1 MIGSRPAALRA
12 RVKRVHGMGHQNA
25 DAKKNESPCNRRAHA
40 TPPIRL
46 DELNGRRPCT
56 LKVIREDNAG
66 CGLSDEIEPQRLG
79 GNIRNGADWAKRG
92 IAHGSPFGANRR
104 APFSVRCC
112 FVPLWTSF
120 REGDLPA
127 ETFSAV
133 GPDPLEADVVFLL
146 SASSAIR

>member
-12 RVKRVHGMGHQNA
+12 RVKCVHGMGHQNA

-79 GNIRNGADWAKRG
+79 GNIRNGADLAKRVSRTG
-92 IAHGSPFGANRR
+92 PVS
-104 APFSVRCC
+104 
-112 FVPLWTSF
+112 
-120 REGDLPA
+120 GDERL
-127 ETFSAV
+127 FQSAV
-133 GPDPLEADVVFLL
+133 
-146 SASSAIR
+146 ASSHYGPVSGKATFPPRRSRL